1 MSRCVK
7 DNADL
12 LRALARMSPK
22 RRKSFLK
29 VADKD
34 LVQSI
39 CECGLN
45 TLNGVVPLNCAQKR
59 LLSRHKHTLRRLTNR
74 KGNWKAKK
82 RYLVQSGG
90 ALLPALLA
98 PIIASVL
105 SSLV

>member
-22 RRKSFLK
+22 KRKSHLK
-29 VADKD
+29 LADKA

-45 TLNGVVPLNCAQKR
+45 TLNGNVPLNNGQKR
-59 LLSRHKHTLRRLTNR
+59 LLTRHKHILRKLVAGKGGWKVKR
-74 KGNWKAKK
+74 K
-82 RYLVQSGG
+82 YLVQSGG
-90 ALLPALLA
+90 ALLPALLL
-98 PIIASVL
+98 PIIGTVL
-105 SSLV
+105 SALL